1 MVLDAGR
8 LMLAFGILL
17 GYSANTFIVT
27 LLPIPFLPLY
37 RGEGSKD
44 LQWPRL
50 HRRRT
55 VHGMCRDPPRGSL
68 VIGNNEAFYTADI
81 RDTNENEE

>member
-1 MVLDAGR
+1 MAHGTPSI
-8 LMLAFGILL
+8 GIL
-17 GYSANTFIVT
+17 SH
-27 LLPIPFLPLY
+27 LPIGNP
-37 RGEGSKD
+37 KH
-44 LQWPRL
+44 LQWPSL